1 MPKHALLSA
10 SAAHRWL
17 TCTPSAVLESKEPD
31 STSEYAAEGTR
42 AHAAGE
48 KLLINWLEGHP
59 RKKVQTDDGEMKECT
74 KAYRDYVIEVFNTE
88 KKKTPDALLL
98 IEQRLD
104 FSRWVPGGFG
114 TGDAVIVGD
123 GRLHIIDLKY
133 GKGVPVSAEN
143 NPQLKLYALGAV
155 EAYDMLYDFDEIQ
168 VHIFQPRIDNIS
180 SETYEVRDL
189 LTWAEE
195 DVRPKA
201 ELASKGTGEFMPG
214 KACMFCRIRAKCKA
228 RAEYMKGKTE
238 LMDKDPAILDNKEIA
253 DLLPY
258 LDEVQKWAKE
268 LQDYALDQALQGV
281 HYLGFK
287 VVEGTSRRKIV
298 DEPGLI
304 DTLHQAGY
312 KDADILKK
320 PALEGIT
327 KLEKL
332 VGKKEF
338 GKLSAGYIDK
348 PKGKPTLVPES
359 DKRPEYASAEDEFA
373 EELGGK

>member
-155 EAYDMLYDFDEIQ
+155 EAYDMLDDVDEIQ
-168 VHIFQPRIDNIS
+168 VHIF
-180 SETYEVRDL
+180 
-189 LTWAEE
+189 
-195 DVRPKA
+195 
-201 ELASKGTGEFMPG
+201 
-214 KACMFCRIRAKCKA
+214 
-228 RAEYMKGKTE
+228 
-238 LMDKDPAILDNKEIA
+238 
-253 DLLPY
+253 
-258 LDEVQKWAKE
+258 
-268 LQDYALDQALQGV
+268 
-281 HYLGFK
+281 
-287 VVEGTSRRKIV
+287 
-298 DEPGLI
+298 
-304 DTLHQAGY
+304 
-312 KDADILKK
+312 
-320 PALEGIT
+320 
-327 KLEKL
+327 
-332 VGKKEF
+332 
-338 GKLSAGYIDK
+338 
-348 PKGKPTLVPES
+348 
-359 DKRPEYASAEDEFA
+359 
-373 EELGGK
+373 